1 VGHAA
6 LEALAGIEGLDDLEI
21 SLKPGYP
28 EVIVDMDRDLMA
40 VYDLSPGTVA
50 ARLRNEIQ
58 GELATRFSRGAEKVD
73 IRVRADQTRL
83 RSIADLG
90 NLSVKEGPVPI
101 PLRNVARLREEE
113 GPGEIRRISQ
123 RRTVRVSGN
132 VTGRNLGAVSADIER
147 VLKTIPMPPEMHCL
161 QSGQKRELNT
171 AFESLR
177 FALLMAAF
185 LVFVVMACQFESVV
199 QPALVMCTAPMA
211 FIGVAY
217 ALHGTGTHLSV
228 MVFLGGIVLM
238 GIVVND
244 AIILVDYINQLRA
257 RGFAKKD
264 AIVEAG
270 KARLRPIIMT
280 TATTVLGLLPMLI
293 ASGEGAEMRRPMAL
307 TLVSGLTSATFLTL
321 LVIPTAYSLFSS
333 RDKT

>member
-1 VGHAA
+1 MLFRSEVFILGESLEDLRRVGHAA

-21 SLKPGYP
+21 SLKSGYP
-28 EVIVDMDRDLMA
+28 EVIVEMDRDLMA
-40 VYDLSPGTVA
+40 AYGLSPGTVA

-161 QSGQKRELNT
+161 QSGQKRED
-171 AFESLR
+171 R
-177 FALLMAAF
+177 K
-185 LVFVVMACQFESVV
+185 SVV
-199 QPALVMCTAPMA
+199 
-211 FIGVAY
+211 
-217 ALHGTGTHLSV
+217 
-228 MVFLGGIVLM
+228 
-238 GIVVND
+238 
-244 AIILVDYINQLRA
+244 
-257 RGFAKKD
+257 
-264 AIVEAG
+264 
-270 KARLRPIIMT
+270 
-280 TATTVLGLLPMLI
+280 
-293 ASGEGAEMRRPMAL
+293 
-307 TLVSGLTSATFLTL
+307 
-321 LVIPTAYSLFSS
+321 
-333 RDKT
+333 